1 MKKTFAYTRRGKRLT
16 IPPRMVAGAP
26 QTSDPVWVQ
35 PTKAAMRIAEAY
47 AKLRPTLPPSRQAM
61 VETGLKQMRRI
72 MEGKYVDGRLVCN
85 WFARHLG
92 EAANAE
98 VQGKTTATSKAM
110 GAVAGWGGEP
120 LYKQACRAV
129 ERHDRDFG

>member
-1 MKKTFAYTRRGKRLT
+1 MIAYTSRGKPIKIHPSLIRD
-16 IPPRMVAGAP
+16 AP
-26 QTSDPVWVQ
+26 QTEQPVWIQ
-35 PTKAAMRIAEAY
+35 PVLAARKIAAAY

-72 MEGKYVDGRLVCN
+72 MAGKYVDARLVCA

-92 EAANAE
+92 EAAEAE

-120 LYKQACRAV
+120 LYRQACRVV
-129 ERHDRDFG
+129 ERHDR